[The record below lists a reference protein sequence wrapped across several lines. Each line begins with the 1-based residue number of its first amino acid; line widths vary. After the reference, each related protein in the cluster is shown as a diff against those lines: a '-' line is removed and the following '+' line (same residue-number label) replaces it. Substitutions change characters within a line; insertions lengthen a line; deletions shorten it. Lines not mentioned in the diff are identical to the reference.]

1 MANWI
6 RVAILS
12 FLGVA
17 LWAQASGSYLGIWIW
32 EVDAARAKELRLT
45 QAGGVEVTLVRPGSP
60 ADQAGVKAGDVV
72 AEYDGQKVQGIEQF
86 SRLVRDTPSGR
97 AVRLRVMRNGAA
109 QLLTA
114 KIAAQTERAA
124 ESARIVITQ
133 ERQQDRQDVPSSLM
147 TWRSPVLGVDA
158 EPLFGQL
165 AEYFGVGEAV
175 LVRGVASGS
184 PAERAGL
191 RAGDVITR
199 VGKQAVT
206 TPAEI
211 TARLRSVTTPGV
223 QVVIMRDRKEATFN
237 VILEERR

>member
-1 MANWI
+1 MALI
-6 RVAILS
+6 GA
-12 FLGVA
+12 A

-32 EVDAARAKELRLT
+32 EVDAARAKELRLA
-45 QAGGVEVTLVRPGSP
+45 QPGGVEVTLVRQGSP
-60 ADQAGVKAGDVV
+60 ADQAGVRAGDVV

-86 SRLVRDTPSGR
+86 SRLVRETPSGR

-114 KIAAQTERAA
+114 KIAAQTERPA
-124 ESARIVITQ
+124 EVGRIVVTQ
-133 ERQQDRQDVPSSLM
+133 ERQDVPSSLM

-175 LVRGVASGS
+175 LVRAVANGS

-191 RAGDVITR
+191 KAGDVITR
-199 VGKQAVT
+199 VGKQTVT

-211 TARLRSVTTPGV
+211 TARLRAVTTPGV

>member
-1 MANWI
+1 MTAWI
-6 RVAILS
+6 RVAVMMAAVS
-12 FLGVA
+12 A

-32 EVDAARAKELRLT
+32 EVDAARAKELRLA

-60 ADQAGVKAGDVV
+60 ADAAGVKTGDVV

-86 SRLVRDTPSGR
+86 SRLVRETPSGR
-97 AVRLRVMRNGAA
+97 QVRLRVMRNGSA

-114 KIAAQTERAA
+114 RIAAQTERSV
-124 ESARIVITQ
+124 EPGRIVLTQ
-133 ERQQDRQDVPSSLM
+133 ERQDVPSSLM

-165 AEYFGVGEAV
+165 AVYFGVGEAV
-175 LVRGVASGS
+175 LVRAVNSGS
-184 PAERAGL
+184 PAERAGMK
-191 RAGDVITR
+191 AGDVITR

-211 TARLRSVTTPGV
+211 TARLRSVTTPSV
-223 QVVIMRDRKEATFN
+223 QVVVMRDRKEATFN
-237 VILEERR
+237 VVLEERR